1 MADIKRRLF
10 LRRLRGEPTA
20 YIRLVRRGRV
30 IREGAGLAFWFRPL
44 TVAVSEVPIEERE
57 LPLVFHGRTK
67 DFQDVVVQASVT
79 FRVAEP
85 RLAAE
90 RIDFSIDPDTGAW
103 HSTPLEQIAGV
114 LTELAQQY
122 AFDVLSRKGLTEIL
136 IEGLPSVRGA
146 VAAGFG
152 ADQRLIEIGLE
163 VVGVRVIALRPEP
176 DLERALQMPIREQL
190 QQDADKATYERRALA
205 VERERAISENELQSQ
220 IELAI
225 REEQLVAQRGANTR
239 REAEENA
246 AAEQILAEASAGRT
260 EVIARADAEA
270 ARVMGEANAFAEA
283 ERLRAYREISEATL
297 LGLALKELAGSL
309 PNIETLVLSPDMITT
324 ALARLGIASHG
335 GEVT

>member
-1 MADIKRRLF
+1 MADIRKRLF
-10 LRRLRGEPTA
+10 LRRLRAEPTA
-20 YIRLVRRGRV
+20 YIRLVRSGRV

-67 DFQDVVVQASVT
+67 DFQDVVVQASAT

-90 RIDFSIDPDTGAW
+90 RIDFSIDPDTGVW

-122 AFDVLSRKGLTEIL
+122 AFDVLSEKALTDLL
-136 IEGLPSVRGA
+136 IGGLPSVRGA
-146 VAAGFG
+146 VATGLG
-152 ADQRLIEIGLE
+152 TDERLIEIGLE
-163 VVGVRVIALRPEP
+163 VVGVRVVALRPES

-190 QQDADKATYERRALA
+190 QQDADKATYGRRAIA

-246 AAEQILAEASAGRT
+246 AAEKILAEASAGRT
-260 EVIARADAEA
+260 EVIAKADAAA

-283 ERLRAYREISEATL
+283 EHLKAYREISEATL
-297 LGLALKELAGSL
+297 LGLALKELAANL
-309 PNIETLVLSPDMITT
+309 PSIDTLVLSPDVVTT
-324 ALARLGIASHG
+324 ALARLGIASNG
-335 GEVT
+335 GEVA

>member
-10 LRRLRGEPTA
+10 LRRLRAEPTA

-85 RLAAE
+85 RLTAE

-146 VAAGFG
+146 VAAGLG
-152 ADQRLIEIGLE
+152 ADERLIEIGLE

-205 VERERAISENELQSQ
+205 VERERAISENEMQSQ

-246 AAEQILAEASAGRT
+246 AAEQILAEASASRT
-260 EVIARADAEA
+260 EVVARADAEA

-297 LGLALKELAGSL
+297 LGLALKELAGRL
-309 PNIETLVLSPDMITT
+309 PNLETLVLSPDMITT
-324 ALARLGIASHG
+324 ALARLGIGSHG
-335 GEVT
+335 GEVA